1 MSRKHREQY
10 RSSRPENLEDEIPK
24 EAIPVVQNQP
34 EERPALAEMQAA
46 SDSDGDMSGL
56 RCRKCGCGNFRVDY
70 TRPKQNSIM
79 RRRLCR
85 ACGFP
90 MLTYER
96 VAGAGS

>member
-1 MSRKHREQY
+1 VSRKHREQY

-24 EAIPVVQNQP
+24 EAIPVVPNQP
-34 EERPALAEMQAA
+34 EERPALSEMQAA

-56 RCRKCGCGNFRVDY
+56 RCRRCGCGNFRVDY
-70 TRPKQNSIM
+70 TRPKENSIM

>member
-24 EAIPVVQNQP
+24 EAIPVVPNQP
-34 EERPALAEMQAA
+34 EERPALSEMQAA

-56 RCRKCGCGNFRVDY
+56 RCRRCGCGNFRVDY
-70 TRPKQNSIM
+70 TRPKENSIM

>member
-1 MSRKHREQY
+1 MSRKQREQY

-70 TRPKQNSIM
+70 TRPKENSIM